1 MNEYFPHLYEPIQIA
16 GLRLKNRL
24 ISSPTS
30 QADIEPDGTLG
41 VHNIA
46 YFGHK
51 ARGGAALVTVGDG
64 IVHPTGQDH
73 PRQVLLYKETVMAS
87 LLRCAEEIHKYGS
100 KACIQLS
107 HGGIACN
114 PAFIG
119 GRRPIGPSELP
130 VSIGFQT
137 EGSVETKSEAMTV
150 EMMEELARAYGEAA
164 ARVKKCGFDMV
175 QLHGAHG
182 WLISQFLSPNTNRRT
197 DEYGGSA
204 ENRCRFPIMVLKA
217 IRNAVGPKFP
227 ISMRING
234 WDGVEG
240 GLELEDSLELCRILE
255 PYVDAFHVSASV
267 HYEALLQDLMQS
279 PIYTPRGHLLK
290 YAAAVKQVVRKPV
303 ITIGGHSDLATMEE
317 IVASGQADVIA
328 MGRQLVADPY
338 LPKKGM
344 LGKANTVRQCLRC
357 ANCQSGRFT
366 FGAARCSLNPLIGRE
381 YESDFWPPAKEKRKV
396 LVIGGGP
403 GGMEAAITAARRGH
417 EVTLCEAA
425 DSLGGA
431 LKFARYVDFKSD
443 LYRLIGTME
452 QELKELPVT
461 VKLNTRVTPEEAK
474 WGRYDAVLVAV
485 GADEIVPPFP
495 GVEQDFVMMAA
506 HAHEHGENVGE
517 NVVVIGGG
525 MVGCETALDFAGQGK
540 QVTIVEMAPRV
551 SGDANFR
558 YVRTI
563 AMEIEKR
570 GVQTAVSTRCTS
582 IGDHMVEAIGP
593 DGAAV
598 TFPADTVILA
608 VGMKAREGL
617 AESFRECAPQVLDI
631 GNCVKPGQVK
641 EAIRSGF
648 DAAMFLD

>member
-1 MNEYFPHLYEPIQIA
+1 MNPYFPHLYEPIQIA

-30 QADIEPDGTLG
+30 QADVQPDGTLG

-51 ARGGAALVTVGDG
+51 AKGGAALVTVGDG

-73 PRQVLLYKETVMAS
+73 PTQVKLYDEAVRAS
-87 LLRCAEEIHKYGS
+87 LLRCSEEIHKYGG
-100 KACIQLS
+100 KACMQLS
-107 HGGIACN
+107 HGGIVCN

-119 GRRPIGPSELP
+119 GRRPIGPSEMP

-137 EGSVETKSEAMTV
+137 TGSVETMSEAMTA
-150 EMMEELARAYGEAA
+150 EMMEEIAAAFGAAA
-164 ARVKKCGFDMV
+164 ARVKLCGFDMV
-175 QLHGAHG
+175 QVHGAHG
-182 WLISQFLSPNTNRRT
+182 WLISQFLSPNTNKRT
-197 DEYGGSA
+197 DEYGGSL

-217 IRNAVGPKFP
+217 IREAVGKQFP

-240 GLELEDSLELCRILE
+240 GLELPESLEICKILE
-255 PYVDAFHVSASV
+255 PYVDCFHVSASV

-290 YAAAVKQVVRKPV
+290 YAAAVKKVVHKPV
-303 ITIGGHSDLATMEE
+303 ITIGGHSDLAEMER
-317 IVASGQADVIA
+317 IVADGEADIIA
-328 MGRQLVADPY
+328 MGRQLLADPY

-344 LGKANTVRQCLRC
+344 LGQADKVRRCLRC

-366 FGAARCSLNPLIGRE
+366 HGAARCSLNPLIGRE

-417 EVTLCEAA
+417 DVTLCEKSG
-425 DSLGGA
+425 SLGGA
-431 LKFARYVDFKSD
+431 LKFAQFVDFKQD
-443 LYRLIGTME
+443 LFRLVGTME
-452 QELKELPVT
+452 RELRELPVK
-461 VKLNTRVTPEEAK
+461 VLLNTEVTPEEAR
-474 WGRYDAVLVAV
+474 WGKYDAILVAV
-485 GADEIVPPFP
+485 GAEEIVPPFP
-495 GVEQDFVMMAA
+495 GKEQDFVLMAA
-506 HAHEHGENVGE
+506 EAHENATKVGQ

-540 QVTIVEMAPRV
+540 NVTIVEMAPRV

-563 AMEIEKR
+563 AMEIKKR
-570 GVQTAVSTRCTS
+570 GVKTEVSARCTA
-582 IGDHMVEAIGP
+582 IGDHGVEAQRE
-593 DGAAV
+593 DGSIV
-598 TFPADTVILA
+598 TIPADTVILA
-608 VGMKAREGL
+608 VGMRARTAL
-617 AESFRECAPQVLDI
+617 AESFRECAPQVMDI